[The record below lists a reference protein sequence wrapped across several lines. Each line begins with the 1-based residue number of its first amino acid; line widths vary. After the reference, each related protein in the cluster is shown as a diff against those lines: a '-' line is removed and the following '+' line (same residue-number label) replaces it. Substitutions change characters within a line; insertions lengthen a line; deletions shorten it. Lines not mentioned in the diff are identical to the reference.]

1 MSGLKKPPKVVRTC
15 TKSVETMRKEEEEMI
30 KKMTPEERDS
40 YLKDKEEMWK
50 SYNTG
55 PLSLLDSTAP
65 TLLDSVDEKQKVRE

>member
-1 MSGLKKPPKVVRTC
+1 MSGLKKPPKAVRTSA
-15 TKSVETMRKEEEEMI
+15 KSFETMRKEEDEKI
-30 KKMTPEERDS
+30 KKMTPKERDS

-65 TLLDSVDEKQKVRE
+65 TLLDSVDENKK

>member
-65 TLLDSVDEKQKVRE
+65 TLLDSVEENKK